1 MDSAKPLRILVAENH
16 DVVRRSVRTALES
29 EPAWTVCGEATTGLD
44 ALAKTTTTSPD
55 VVVLDVGL
63 PGVTG
68 VAVTREICRVAPA
81 VSVVVLTM
89 HTSMELAQQ
98 LHDAGARGYVRKADV
113 GRSLV
118 DAIKTVIDKTASSDD
133 QAPAIVDDRTE
144 HQPVGGEV
152 GAANVLTARE
162 REVMRLLAEGK
173 SNKEIGGVLTISPKT
188 VGTHRA
194 RLMSKLQLHSMNQL
208 VRFAIRHRI
217 IVA

>member
-1 MDSAKPLRILVAENH
+1 MDSPRPLRILVAENH

-29 EPAWTVCGEATTGLD
+29 EPAWVVCGEATTGLD
-44 ALAKTTTTSPD
+44 AVAKTTTMAPD

-81 VSVVVLTM
+81 VNVVVLTM
-89 HTSMELAQQ
+89 HTSSQLARH
-98 LHDAGARGYVRKADV
+98 LFDAGARGYVRKVDV

-118 DAIKTVIDKTASSDD
+118 DAIKTVIDKTASVDH
-133 QAPAIVDDRTE
+133 QAPAVVDDRTE
-144 HQPVGGEV
+144 HQSSGGEA
-152 GAANVLTARE
+152 GAGNVLTTRE
-162 REVMRLLAEGK
+162 REVMQLLAEGK
-173 SNKEIGGVLTISPKT
+173 SNKEIGDLLAISPKT